1 VLTVVKNSME
11 PKELHSAQQNVELQ
25 FIERRCVKCKEIKNR
40 SEFHKS
46 KSLSGGIHYTCKPC
60 RNESRR
66 KTNRSFIADN
76 IPHGKIYCQ
85 ICKKTK
91 DANESNF
98 YKSKIKD
105 SSKVLTCIQCRR
117 VANNNNAKA
126 KINQQKERHKR
137 WRDKNREHVRA
148 KSRDWKAKNKES
160 VRASEIAY
168 MNERGGKDR
177 RKIWLKGYY
186 QQNRDELIAK
196 SCAYDSRVRK
206 SRPSWQDQKEIN
218 LYYRKARKLGLEVDH
233 IVPINSDFVCGLHCI
248 DNFQL
253 LTREE
258 NARKGNRY
266 WPDMP

>member
-11 PKELHSAQQNVELQ
+11 PKELDSAQQNVELQ

-76 IPHGKIYCQ
+76 IPDGKIYCQ

-105 SSKVLTCIQCRR
+105 SSKVLICIQCRR
-117 VANNNNAKA
+117 SKNRENAKL
-126 KINQQKERHKR
+126 KSRQQKERHER
-137 WRDKNREHVRA
+137 WRIKNAGHVR
-148 KSRDWKAKNKES
+148 SES
-160 VRASEIAY
+160 
-168 MNERGGKDR
+168 KK
-177 RKIWLKGYY
+177 RKIKIKQATPPWFESK
-186 QQNRDELIAK
+186 D
-196 SCAYDSRVRK
+196 V
-206 SRPSWQDQKEIN
+206 EIV
-218 LYYRKARKLGLEVDH
+218 YKKAVEFGFDVDH
-233 IVPINSDFVCGLHCI
+233 IVPINSDIVCGLHCH
-248 DNFQL
+248 DNLQL
-253 LTREE
+253 LHKSV
-258 NARKGNRY
+258 NCSKKNRY